1 MSVQVNETL
10 LAMSFENEGKDEDDS
25 DTLNDSDNIDSQHGS
40 SNKGRKLPFNFDQII
55 LNVHCRSSL

>member
-1 MSVQVNETL
+1 
-10 LAMSFENEGKDEDDS
+10 MSFENEGKDEDDS

-55 LNVHCRSSL
+55 ARVILKPLPIIMKTVDE

>member
-40 SNKGRKLPFNFDQII
+40 SNKGRKLPFNLIK
-55 LNVHCRSSL
+55 